1 MPSSITPASS
11 VCVAHQLSLGTCSQ
25 HRDQNIAAVPPRH
38 LQVTCWSTVHRVCCV
53 PLWMKGKTQL
63 APLWVWHPTEKNRML
78 HLTYTLLLSRH
89 VLAQPGRQSARTS
102 VVLSSEAAR
111 HHSLRVSASSTHS
124 SRVTLPWLKGR
135 WQGVPRV
142 VRQPGH
148 AAAQLPHAPSGTWLV
163 VLVFVAHQSTPWL
176 EWEVH
181 ARYTRPA
188 HLKGNTQSCPALG
201 PDTVLQPGTRETH
214 TLNTTSSALQ
224 F

>member
-1 MPSSITPASS
+1 M
-11 VCVAHQLSLGTCSQ
+11 CLL
-25 HRDQNIAAVPPRH
+25 
-38 LQVTCWSTVHRVCCV
+38 LTCWSTAHCVCTV
-53 PLWMKGKTQL
+53 PLWRKGKTQL
-63 APLWVWHPTEKNRML
+63 APLWVWQPAEKNRML
-78 HLTYTLLLSRH
+78 QLTNTPLNRHL
-89 VLAQPGRQSARTS
+89 LAQPGRQSARTS

-148 AAAQLPHAPSGTWLV
+148 VAAQLPHASCGTWLV
-163 VLVFVAHQSTPWL
+163 ALVLVAHQSTPRL
-176 EWEVH
+176 EWEVQ

-214 TLNTTSSALQ
+214 TFNTTISALQ